1 MLCQQLEYFGP
12 GTFQQQLDNA
22 YKDFI
27 AFARTNKM
35 DHSQPPFK
43 ESKVTWQNSL
53 IVFFDKAIL
62 MGTILSTITDI
73 DIIYITPQSKV
84 RYHDEVSLNA
94 KAWNGRVVCCWLA
107 ETLPLAARG
116 VPVGFDEGR
125 LSLVCYALILGR
137 ST

>member
-1 MLCQQLEYFGP
+1 
-12 GTFQQQLDNA
+12 
-22 YKDFI
+22 
-27 AFARTNKM
+27 
-35 DHSQPPFK
+35 
-43 ESKVTWQNSL
+43 
-53 IVFFDKAIL
+53 

-116 VPVGFDEGR
+116 VAVGFDEGR